1 MLTDCNAGAA
11 HPVPTVPV
19 APRPPGRQA
28 RLPRQRVLTHTG
40 RGANIQVR
48 IDFVTATRYVTVHL
62 HILFMT
68 SLSSV
73 AYRIRTQLLC
83 LMILSQIRI
92 YILSFDGNFC
102 LTQSFRVDKKHFS
115 GTKFL
120 GSHVTSICF

>member
-1 MLTDCNAGAA
+1 MLTDYDAGAA

-48 IDFVTATRYVTVHL
+48 IDFVTATRYVTVTVHL

-73 AYRIRTQLLC
+73 AYRIRTQLC

-92 YILSFDGNFC
+92 HTVF
-102 LTQSFRVDKKHFS
+102 
-115 GTKFL
+115 
-120 GSHVTSICF
+120 